1 VPKVNRHFSRST
13 AAALAAVLLSLVPIH
28 AQQHSRLFPP
38 TELGMLEGPDRE
50 SYQRP
55 EQIMDSL
62 YIGEG
67 SVVADV
73 GAGGGW
79 FTVRLARR
87 VGPNGTVYA
96 EDVQQLMIQAIEG
109 RVRGEGLRNVK
120 LVLGTSLDPRLPE
133 RALDAILI
141 VDAYH
146 EMEQP
151 IAMLRNLAKTLKP
164 AGLIGILEFKKD
176 GFGPGPDAMEER
188 IDPERVIRD
197 AQAAGLQL
205 KRRENFLRYQH
216 LLIFGLPSR

>member
-1 VPKVNRHFSRST
+1 MKLFRWSLIAIAT
-13 AAALAAVLLSLVPIH
+13 ATMLVGRPVV

-50 SYQRP
+50 SFQRP
-55 EQIMDSL
+55 EQVMDAL

-87 VGPNGTVYA
+87 VGPNGLVYA
-96 EDVQQLMIQAIEG
+96 QDIQALMIQAIEG

-120 LVLGTSLDPRLPE
+120 FVLGISSDPRLPE
-133 RALDAILI
+133 GALDAALM
-141 VDAYH
+141 VDTYH
-146 EMEQP
+146 EIEQP
-151 IAMLRNLAKTLKP
+151 IVFVRNLAKALKP
-164 AGLIGILEFKKD
+164 AGVIGIVDFKKD
-176 GFGPGPDAMEER
+176 GFGPGPDTMEER
-188 IDPERVIRD
+188 IDPERVIHD

-205 KRRENFLRYQH
+205 KKRELLPYQY

>member
-1 VPKVNRHFSRST
+1 MKLFR
-13 AAALAAVLLSLVPIH
+13 LSLGAIVIATALVGPPAV

-50 SYQRP
+50 SFQRP
-55 EQIMDSL
+55 EQIMDAL

-87 VGPNGTVYA
+87 VGPNGIVYA
-96 EDVQQLMIQAIEG
+96 QDVQALMIQATEG
-109 RVRGEGLRNVK
+109 RVRGEGLRNVRF
-120 LVLGTSLDPRLPE
+120 VLGTSSDPRLPE
-133 RALDAILI
+133 GALDATLM
-141 VDAYH
+141 VDTYH
-146 EMEQP
+146 EIEQP
-151 IAMLRNLAKTLKP
+151 IVFLRNLARALKP
-164 AGLIGILEFKKD
+164 AGVIGIVDFKKD
-176 GFGPGPDAMEER
+176 GFGPGPDTMEER
-188 IDPERVIRD
+188 IDPERVIHD

-205 KRRENFLRYQH
+205 KKRELLPYQY